1 LTAEVVRAMQ
11 RYFIALK
18 EAESSEEGVLELLAR
33 HIPLAREHQHA
44 FAAAVHTIL
53 DATGE
58 VLAAAAEELAMGAAA
73 GASLAGAAA
82 VSTLGSIGV
91 LLDIMHDFSA
101 QQAQGRL
108 IDAAAALRTAQADQA
123 GQIRTAYEDGVK
135 VVQGLVPPRDPG
147 GANSAAYRLG
157 SLRAGYLLQRHGL

>member
-1 LTAEVVRAMQ
+1 AQPTAMEQDGYPPGFQPERRYTVAQYNDAVGFYRNRLPVPGLPPRIEIPSPDEIRRAANIPLTAEVVRAMQ

-73 GASLAGAAA
+73 GASLAG
-82 VSTLGSIGV
+82 
-91 LLDIMHDFSA
+91 
-101 QQAQGRL
+101 
-108 IDAAAALRTAQADQA
+108 
-123 GQIRTAYEDGVK
+123 
-135 VVQGLVPPRDPG
+135 
-147 GANSAAYRLG
+147 
-157 SLRAGYLLQRHGL
+157 